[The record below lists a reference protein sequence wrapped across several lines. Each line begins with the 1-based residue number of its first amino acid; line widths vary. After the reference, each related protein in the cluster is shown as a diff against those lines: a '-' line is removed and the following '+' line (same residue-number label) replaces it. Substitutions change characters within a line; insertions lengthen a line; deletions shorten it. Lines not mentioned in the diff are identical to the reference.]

1 MSATRKFRE
10 SATLVYQRL
19 HALQRGEKC
28 CFGVTLS
35 QCLILELLHRQGPL
49 TTRDLAAQLGLDSST
64 VTRVVDGL
72 VRDQKLRRARDEQ
85 RDRRR
90 VFVSLTARG
99 CTLAE
104 KLEASGDA
112 YCKRILERIPPE
124 SRKDVIQTLRVLAE
138 AIDGLPA

>member
-1 MSATRKFRE
+1 MSPARKFRE
-10 SATLVYQRL
+10 IASLVYQRL

-49 TTRDLAAQLGLDSST
+49 TTRDLAEQLGLDSST
-64 VTRVVDGL
+64 VTRVVDVL

-99 CTLAE
+99 RALAE

-112 YCKRILERIPPE
+112 YCRQILERIPPE
-124 SRKDVIQTLRVLAE
+124 SREDVTRALRVLLE